1 MMVSPW
7 RKTGTSSPR
16 FSLMNHGSLCSC
28 SGKLT
33 SLSSQTRPFSLMTRR
48 TCDYKHD
55 LVNAD
60 HSFIAIMVKSD
71 KKTEMFVYARNTP
84 RLNQILARQKV
95 TATLELILKVIMFVL
110 NSFSWNVCVV
120 WQSKDI
126 REQNPSRTDRIIAG
140 GMKDKPRSTESY

>member
-48 TCDYKHD
+48 TCGCKHTHNKSIWLVWAEVIETTPFLFLLTHKKGQCRRKIPSKESWCWILWWQNDVCEQYTIYTTVQKFEATD
-55 LVNAD
+55 LSLHQTPSKQRNEKKYPECSA
-60 HSFIAIMVKSD
+60 VK
-71 KKTEMFVYARNTP
+71 M
-84 RLNQILARQKV
+84 
-95 TATLELILKVIMFVL
+95 
-110 NSFSWNVCVV
+110 
-120 WQSKDI
+120 
-126 REQNPSRTDRIIAG
+126 
-140 GMKDKPRSTESY
+140 